1 MENALQNLSNELAGI
16 VRGAETQVVS
26 VRARRHYPASGVRWS
41 RNVIVTCDHTIQNED
56 EIGVTLSDGKS
67 VAAKLVGRDRGT
79 DLAVLKLESPGA
91 VGEPIGRAADVK
103 TGELALVVGRS
114 PDSGANASLGIVSA
128 VSDTWRTWRGGQLS
142 AYVRLDAKLF
152 PQSSGGA
159 VVNMRGELIGIAT
172 PALSRIAGI
181 AIPAATVQTVT
192 EKLLQRG
199 FVPRGFL
206 GIGAQPV
213 LLSEELRKKL
223 SIPNRAGLIVLA
235 VEPGGS
241 AEKAGVLMGDVLT
254 SIADKTIDDSDDLQ
268 TYLDSGLIGKPVE
281 IGFIRG
287 GALGHAEVTVGERPS
302 KRG

>member
-67 VAAKLVGRDRGT
+67 VPAKLVGRDRGT